1 MVARNSKAESNSS
14 AVVKLELSDL
24 AAIEKVEGLKVSKQS
39 EDSVT
44 LEWKA
49 APAPQSS
56 IDYEI
61 VVQAPQYYPMFDPH
75 RTTNTSITSKL
86 FHFHLK
92 K

>member
-24 AAIEKVEGLKVSKQS
+24 AAIEKVEAFKVSKHT

-49 APAPQSS
+49 ASALQSS
-56 IDYEI
+56 IEYEI
-61 VVQAPQYYPMFDPH
+61 VVQAPQYYPKFDSY
-75 RTTNTSITSKL
+75 RTTNTSITSTL
-86 FHFHLK
+86 L
-92 K
+92 